1 LLQVDNAAV
10 LDDNWLLISRFGD
23 GSGLSADSAL
33 QLVVNNLKKSE
44 ETVIFTDDGNVYPGM
59 DQVDAAM
66 GASFAQEDDGLRIE
80 IAYPGYSEYP
90 YVRYLLFEDGEIVQD
105 SRLTPW
111 QDNLGQF
118 LYEDGMA
125 VLLQEVKVY
134 DDLVI
139 YEQRAGDTTSLIY
152 DHPDKTYD
160 LLRDSRYYV
169 MDFFYH
175 QGHVLAQVYD
185 PDASVDQPQ
194 LKQLIFDPASEELVS
209 KANLYDNFFQY
220 QDRLAGLRIER
231 LSEETKNN
239 VEGHFI
245 VELVEG
251 DGDAVSVLFDQ
262 VLKTGSVYGDISY
275 SAWRAGHDLVIRY
288 DTHEPDV
295 GTVTKTISQWIFIRL
310 TEG

>member
-1 LLQVDNAAV
+1 
-10 LDDNWLLISRFGD
+10 
-23 GSGLSADSAL
+23 
-33 QLVVNNLKKSE
+33 
-44 ETVIFTDDGNVYPGM
+44 
-59 DQVDAAM
+59 
-66 GASFAQEDDGLRIE
+66 
-80 IAYPGYSEYP
+80 
-90 YVRYLLFEDGEIVQD
+90 
-105 SRLTPW
+105 
-111 QDNLGQF
+111 
-118 LYEDGMA
+118 
-125 VLLQEVKVY
+125 
-134 DDLVI
+134 
-139 YEQRAGDTTSLIY
+139 
-152 DHPDKTYD
+152 
-160 LLRDSRYYV
+160 

-194 LKQLIFDPASEELVS
+194 LKQLIFDPSSEELVS
-209 KANLYDNFFQY
+209 KANLYDNFYQY

-231 LSEETKNN
+231 LSEETQNN